1 MRYPIAL
8 MLLMLTDALST
19 LAMLKGGLATEAN
32 PLMALVIGWS
42 WVGFLLGKGA
52 LGLMAGL
59 MLRHSPKA
67 ARVVALLYVC
77 VLLWH
82 ILGWTIT

>member
-8 MLLMLTDALST
+8 MLLMLTDAVST
-19 LAMLKGGLATEAN
+19 LGMLKGGLATEAN

-42 WVGFLLGKGA
+42 WAGFVIGKGSLGFLAG
-52 LGLMAGL
+52 LGLM
-59 MLRHSPKA
+59 RSPKA
-67 ARVVALLYVC
+67 SRVVAILYVC

-82 ILGWTIT
+82 ILGWTTG